1 MNNVKRICLWSG
13 PRNISTALMYSFA
26 QRADTK
32 VFDEPLYGFYLNQ
45 TEAKNYHPGADETIA
60 ELQLDGEKVVR
71 QMMTDDSSPVFFFK
85 NMAHHLLDLDKSFLK
100 KTVNLILTREPKDA
114 ILSFS
119 KVIENPTFLDLGYE
133 DQLNLKQE
141 FEKMDAKYL
150 VINSTEILENPEKA
164 LAAICDLAEIPFEE
178 KMLHWEAGARP
189 EDGSW
194 AKHWYTNVHQSTGF
208 RKYSAKSEEIP
219 VRLQPLLAAC
229 NACYSNLI
237 EG

>member
-1 MNNVKRICLWSG
+1 
-13 PRNISTALMYSFA
+13 MYSFA

-119 KVIENPTFLDLGYE
+119 KVIETPTVLDLGYE

>member
-85 NMAHHLLDLDKSFLK
+85 NMAHHLLDLDKSFLT
-100 KTVNLILTREPKDA
+100 KTVNVILTREPKDA

-119 KVIENPTFLDLGYE
+119 KVIENPTLLDLGYE
-133 DQLNLKQE
+133 DQLNLKQSLDE
-141 FEKMDAKYL
+141 MGAKYL
-150 VINSTEILENPEKA
+150 VINSREILENPEKT
-164 LAAICDLAEIPFEE
+164 LSEICDLAEISFEE
-178 KMLHWEAGARP
+178 KMLHWEAGPRP

-194 AKHWYTNVHQSTGF
+194 AKHWYANVHQSTGF
-208 RKYSAKSEEIP
+208 GKCSAKSEEIP
-219 VRLQPLLAAC
+219 ARLQPLLEAC
-229 NACYSNLI
+229 NTCYDNLVAV
-237 EG
+237 